1 MRGDWMM
8 MMDVRLTACE
18 EEDATMISRQG
29 IMASGIGREY
39 VDDDDDL
46 QRKICDV

>member
-1 MRGDWMM
+1 MM

-18 EEDATMISRQG
+18 EEDATMISQQG